1 MGRKPVNV
9 ISYARTRAAAEALIR
24 AWFRDIPDE
33 HIAAYSRRVIRMAG
47 GKTLT
52 GSLVD
57 GKIVIVESRT
67 HADK

>member
-33 HIAAYSRRVIRMAG
+33 HVAAHGKRVIRLPG
-47 GKTLT
+47 GQTLT

-57 GKIVIVESRT
+57 GKIVITESKT
-67 HADK
+67 DADR